1 MISTDAQMRLIQDH
15 ERRYKDEIMDLKIQQ
30 ELYARQRES
39 ARQAIIAFFGCVKD
53 GELEAGID
61 ILEEER
67 RSW

>member
-1 MISTDAQMRLIQDH
+1 MKLDAQMRLIQQAEDRH
-15 ERRYKDEIMDLKIQQ
+15 REELESLRIQQ
-30 ELYARQRES
+30 SLYMEQRET